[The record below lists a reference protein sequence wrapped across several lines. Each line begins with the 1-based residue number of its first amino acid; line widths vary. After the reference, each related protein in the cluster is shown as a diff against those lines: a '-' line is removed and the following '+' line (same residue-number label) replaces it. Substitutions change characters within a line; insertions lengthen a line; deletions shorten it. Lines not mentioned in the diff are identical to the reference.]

1 MDDVPGTVPG
11 GKDTRVPRLV
21 SVPVEVP
28 DRVREG
34 CMAVGKDA
42 VCLALLGREHT
53 CAHQPLR
60 CSHTGLNG
68 VNNSEVC

>member
-34 CMAVGKDA
+34 CMAVGKMPFVLPYWGGNTHA
-42 VCLALLGREHT
+42 PISPSGAPTQG
-53 CAHQPLR
+53 
-60 CSHTGLNG
+60 
-68 VNNSEVC
+68 